1 MTNIVVNG
9 KSGIRVEVVL
19 HSISE
24 AGQEIITFLRDYPRI
39 VHAEDLKHR
48 MFSNSAASSRAIPA
62 AKMAEQLTGMPVRF
76 GKNQSGMQAGEDHY
90 EPVKGRQTL
99 DPETGLLR
107 DTWYTPQDAW
117 SMAKEDALFWSTAF
131 TEAGYHKQLANRR
144 TEADQMIRVLTTAT
158 ETDNFYWLRDDPAA
172 DPTLAEVARCMR
184 EVHKQ
189 SVPQKLKAGEWH
201 LPFVDCEFTN
211 VNDTQQIY
219 FVEDAEGNPQAIP
232 LRDAIK
238 VSCARCAATS
248 FRNTDYG
255 LEKSLQVYDRLV
267 NGDKIHAG
275 ALEHAATPMQKTAT
289 NIGTHMTRKD
299 YVNVPNDPSSWEAG
313 VSHCDRQRKLW
324 SGNFKGW
331 VQYRKTVQGECYPGK

>member
-1 MTNIVVNG
+1 MTNVVVHG

-48 MFSNSAASSRAIPA
+48 MFSNSAASSRAIPFS
-62 AKMAEQLTGMPVRF
+62 KMTEQLKGRPVRF
-76 GKNQSGMQAGEDHY
+76 GQANPGMQDKGE
-90 EPVKGRQTL
+90 EFAAKVRGSWGQVPVAP
-99 DPETGLLR
+99 DIA
-107 DTWYTPQDAW
+107 WNDACDLAVGM
-117 SMAKEDALFWSTAF
+117 SKNFH
-131 TEAGYHKQLANRR
+131 EAGFSKQVYNRL
-144 TEADQMIRVLTTAT
+144 TEPFQMIRVLTTAT

-172 DPTLAEVARCMR
+172 DPTIREVARCMR
-184 EVHKQ
+184 EAHKQ

-201 LPFVDCEFTN
+201 LPFVDFSN
-211 VNDTQQIY
+211 WDTSKTVQGFY
-219 FVEDAEGNPQAIP
+219 VAEVEGP
-232 LRDAIK
+232 LLLSLEEAIK

-248 FRNTDYG
+248 FRNTDYN

-275 ALEHAATPMQKTAT
+275 ALEHCATPMQKAVA

-331 VQYRKTVQGECYPGK
+331 VQYRKTIPGENYTG